1 MSLAILRLPNGLDF
15 SDLTTEIVTRT
26 VPMPNVLGSS
36 NNAISTISSDGM
48 RTPRNLMHVDS
59 NLNLDSLGGSANQ
72 LSATPQMGEFFGKWS
87 ISVWD
92 W

>member
-1 MSLAILRLPNGLDF
+1 MALAILRLPNGLDF

-26 VPMPNVLGSS
+26 VPIPSTLKDRSD
-36 NNAISTISSDGM
+36 NAISTISSDGM

-72 LSATPQMGEFFGKWS
+72 LPGTPQMGE
-87 ISVWD
+87 
-92 W
+92 